1 MGYTLTSKRQVTVP
15 IQVFEFLGIGPRRD
29 IEYVTLDDGRVLI
42 RSVPE
47 QRTVIQSALD
57 KWRGKSVLK
66 NRPKTQCAKL
76 VETRRCVDF
85 G

>member
-15 IQVFEFLGIGPRRD
+15 IQICELLGIGPGRD

-47 QRTVIQSALD
+47 QRTVIQSALE

-66 NRPKTQCAKL
+66 KSTEAIVRQ
-76 VETRRCVDF
+76 TRGDEAMR
-85 G
+85 